1 VKIEQHPQKHPL
13 AGRTVR
19 VSIFDQDEDFYVYDW
34 FDRVFQAFWLS
45 KAGGRSAQ
53 NYAKHAGFKG
63 LPLDNEVVYGRVGKW
78 GTIVH
83 ATELEGL

>member
-13 AGRTVR
+13 AGKT
-19 VSIFDQDEDFYVYDW
+19 
-34 FDRVFQAFWLS
+34 
-45 KAGGRSAQ
+45 
-53 NYAKHAGFKG
+53 
-63 LPLDNEVVYGRVGKW
+63 GRVGKW